1 MVILS
6 RNREIQFGEYVENFY
21 FDNNVWV
28 GIRKSEITW
37 EYQEGDDDETYLSG
51 GYVVD
56 GNSVIDYDG
65 CFELPREVETALRGL
80 GYSIEL

>member
-6 RNREIQFGEYVENFY
+6 RNRESQSGKYVDNFY
-21 FDNNVWV
+21 FDSGVWV
-28 GIRKSEITW
+28 GIRKSEGLW
-37 EYQEGDDDETYLSG
+37 EYQEGDDDETYMSG

-65 CFELPREVETALRGL
+65 CFELPREVENALREL
-80 GYSIEL
+80 GYMIEL